1 MAELLSDALESYIEN
16 HTRDV
21 APLFHEL
28 RTETYATMRSPGM
41 QVGRV
46 EGRVLQLL
54 VRLVGARRVL
64 ELGMFTGY
72 SALMMAEA
80 LPADGELITCDIDPK
95 AEEMA
100 RRYFDKSP
108 HGKKIHIRMGPALDT
123 IRSLSGS
130 LDFVFIDADKENYP
144 AYWEALVPKVRQGGL
159 LVADNVLWS
168 GSIIDS
174 ADQKPSTVALRR
186 FNEIVQADA
195 RVENVLMSVRDGMMV
210 SRKL

>member
-1 MAELLSDALESYIEN
+1 MAELLSDEMESYIEA

-21 APLFHEL
+21 PPLFHEL
-28 RTETYATMRSPGM
+28 RTETFAKMRSPGM

-54 VRLVGARRVL
+54 VRLVGAKRVL

-72 SALMMAEA
+72 SGLMMAEA
-80 LPADGELITCDIDPK
+80 LPPDGELITCDIDPK

-108 HGKKIHIRMGPALDT
+108 HGKKIQIRMGPALET
-123 IRSLSGS
+123 IKSLSGT

-159 LVADNVLWS
+159 IVADNVLWS
-168 GSIIDS
+168 GRIIDS
-174 ADQKPSTVALRR
+174 ADQSASTLALRK
-186 FNEIVQADA
+186 FNDLVQADA

-210 SRKL
+210 CRKL

>member
-1 MAELLSDALESYIEN
+1 
-16 HTRDV
+16 
-21 APLFHEL
+21 
-28 RTETYATMRSPGM
+28 
-41 QVGRV
+41 
-46 EGRVLQLL
+46 
-54 VRLVGARRVL
+54 
-64 ELGMFTGY
+64 MFTGY

-100 RRYFDKSP
+100 RRYFDKSA

-159 LVADNVLWS
+159 IVADNVLWS
-168 GSIIDS
+168 GRIIDS
-174 ADQKPSTVALRR
+174 ADQSSSTVALRK
-186 FNEIVQADA
+186 FNEIVQTDA